1 MGDGA
6 SIFPV
11 VDNFYPY
18 PDWVVEI
25 MTKILFTLL
34 MILMLPGAT
43 AFPQHVSRSVAVVD
57 EVDGKA
63 VAYAQVINEK
73 GVTVG
78 FTDERGVL
86 PENINEGKVTIQH
99 LSYLPKEVERSEFGN
114 DTCIRLT
121 PRKYSLGEVSVT
133 PQDNDYIHL
142 RTYFRSYQLNDS
154 CLKYFKDGFADFFIK
169 LKGKK
174 VKRVVSQVRVLENGR
189 LMSEDKKRA
198 NMLVD
203 KYIATPYLEKYTLL
217 ERLKKEGYGYPS
229 DSVLAYLYR
238 DETQVGVVKRD
249 TVNGVCTVTYDALEN
264 KGEKKGTLFGYTTRL
279 VDNYQTEVYKDEG
292 DAYKSYID
300 LICKRGYRKLF
311 YKHKKDAKEQ
321 MIEVVDELYV
331 LKGECV
337 SADRMKELVSGLES
351 AEGEASVDALEVPPL
366 SEHLTHVLRTEMTP
380 AE

>member
-1 MGDGA
+1 
-6 SIFPV
+6 
-11 VDNFYPY
+11 
-18 PDWVVEI
+18 
-25 MTKILFTLL
+25 MTKTLFTLL
-34 MILMLPGAT
+34 MIFLLSGAT
-43 AFPQHVSRSVAVVD
+43 AFPQHVSRNVYVID
-57 EVDGKA
+57 DVDGKA
-63 VAYAQVINEK
+63 VAYAQVTNEK

-78 FTDERGVL
+78 FTDEQGVL
-86 PENINEGKVTIQH
+86 PENISEGKVTVQH
-99 LSYLPKEVERSEFGN
+99 LSYLPKEVERSKLAN

-121 PRKYSLGEVSVT
+121 PRKYFLDEVSVT
-133 PQDNDYIHL
+133 SQDNDYIHL

-174 VKRVVSQVRVLENGR
+174 VKRVVSQSRVLENER

-203 KYIATPYLEKYTLL
+203 KYITTPYLEKYTLL
-217 ERLKKEGYGYPS
+217 ERLKREGCGYPS

-238 DETQVGVVKRD
+238 DKTRVGVVKRD
-249 TVNGVCTVTYDALEN
+249 TVNGVCTVAYDALEN

-279 VDNYQTEVYKDEG
+279 VDNYQTEVYKDAG
-292 DAYKSYID
+292 DAYKSYVD

-337 SADRMKELVSGLES
+337 SADRMKELVSDLES
-351 AEGEASVDALEVPPL
+351 ADSEASVGALEVPPL
-366 SEHLTHVLRTEMTP
+366 SEHLTRVLKTEMTP

>member
-1 MGDGA
+1 
-6 SIFPV
+6 
-11 VDNFYPY
+11 
-18 PDWVVEI
+18 
-25 MTKILFTLL
+25 MTKTLFTLL
-34 MILMLPGAT
+34 MIFLLSGAT
-43 AFPQHVSRSVAVVD
+43 AFPQHVSRNVYVID

-63 VAYAQVINEK
+63 VAYAQVTNEK

-78 FTDERGVL
+78 FTDEQGVL
-86 PENINEGKVTIQH
+86 PENINEGKVTVLH
-99 LSYLPKEVERSEFGN
+99 LSYLPKEVERSNLAN

-121 PRKYSLGEVSVT
+121 PRKYFLDEVSVT
-133 PQDNDYIHL
+133 SQDNDYIHL

-174 VKRVVSQVRVLENGR
+174 VKRVVSQSRVLENER
-189 LMSEDKKRA
+189 LMAEDKKRA

-203 KYIATPYLEKYTLL
+203 KYITTPYLEKYTLL
-217 ERLKKEGYGYPS
+217 ERLKKEGCGYPS

-238 DETQVGVVKRD
+238 DETRVGVVKRD
-249 TVNGVCTVTYDALEN
+249 TTNGVCTVAYDALEN

-279 VDNYQTEVYKDEG
+279 VDNYQTEVYKDAG
-292 DAYKSYID
+292 DAYKSYVD

-337 SADRMKELVSGLES
+337 SADRMKELVSDLES
-351 AEGEASVDALEVPPL
+351 ADSEASVGALEIPPL
-366 SEHLTHVLRTEMTP
+366 SEHLTHVLKTEMTP

>member
-1 MGDGA
+1 MRVMKK
-6 SIFPV
+6 F
-11 VDNFYPY
+11 
-18 PDWVVEI
+18 
-25 MTKILFTLL
+25 
-34 MILMLPGAT
+34 MLAVMLT
-43 AFPQHVSRSVAVVD
+43 AFAAAAFPQGMSGEVYVVD
-57 EVDGKA
+57 ETDGGI
-63 VAYAQVINEK
+63 VPYARITNEK
-73 GVTVG
+73 GVTIG
-78 FTDERGVL
+78 FTDGHGAF
-86 PENINEGKVTIQH
+86 PGKDIGEGKITVQH
-99 LSYLPKEVERSEFGN
+99 LAYLPKEVKGSQLG
-114 DTCIRLT
+114 DGTLIRLT
-121 PRKYSLGEVSVT
+121 PRKYFLDEVSVT
-133 PQDNDYIHL
+133 SQDNDYIHL

-174 VKRVVSQVRVLENGR
+174 VKRVVSQSRVLENER

-203 KYIATPYLEKYTLL
+203 KYITTPYLEKYTLL
-217 ERLKKEGYGYPS
+217 ERLKKEGCGYPS

-238 DETQVGVVKRD
+238 DETRVGVVKRD
-249 TVNGVCTVTYDALEN
+249 TANGVCTVAYDALEN

-279 VDNYQTEVYKDEG
+279 VDNYQTEVYKEAG
-292 DAYKSYID
+292 DAYKSYVD

-337 SADRMKELVSGLES
+337 SADRMKELVSDLES
-351 AEGEASVDALEVPPL
+351 ADSEESVGALEVPPL
-366 SEHLTHVLRTEMTP
+366 SEHLTRVLKTEMTP